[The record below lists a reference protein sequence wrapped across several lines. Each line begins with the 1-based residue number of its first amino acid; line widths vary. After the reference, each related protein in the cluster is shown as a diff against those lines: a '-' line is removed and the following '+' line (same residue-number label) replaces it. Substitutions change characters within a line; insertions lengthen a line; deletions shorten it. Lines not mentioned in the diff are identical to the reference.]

1 MSDEEFFQL
10 YDAYDRPSVQDIV
23 DKITG
28 SEDELAE
35 IVDYLIRRRDQLRVN
50 NLEKLEEESNQLLQL
65 LKKNQ
70 IKSLLELIAAFKET
84 MTLQNHLNAKLGS
97 EKDADNS
104 GKNNDL

>member
-50 NLEKLEEESNQLLQL
+50 NLEKLEEDLQSQP
-65 LKKNQ
+65 K
-70 IKSLLELIAAFKET
+70 IP
-84 MTLQNHLNAKLGS
+84 
-97 EKDADNS
+97 
-104 GKNNDL
+104 